1 LCRTTHRR
9 RTLVLVTEDQ
19 SPLFQIIRRYFY
31 CNAIPGEGLDPILF
45 HPSGRVSDELMIVV
59 ELNAITA
66 VRQYLSYET
75 VELQQLFL
83 GQIMFLLR
91 SCAL

>member
-1 LCRTTHRR
+1 
-9 RTLVLVTEDQ
+9 
-19 SPLFQIIRRYFY
+19 
-31 CNAIPGEGLDPILF
+31 
-45 HPSGRVSDELMIVV
+45 MIVV

-75 VELQQLFL
+75 LELQQLFL